1 MTLSNHQSRRRY
13 IWGSVAVVV
22 LVALIIVLVTQG
34 RAAAEAQK
42 HDPHGQA
49 AATARSQADF
59 ELVKALDD
67 VANQLSLGTPLA
79 TTVLDTCRAT
89 RPASLD
95 VSITCDRSRF
105 RLYSPSADAADAH
118 LLARR
123 LAPPW
128 RMDVG
133 FCDADLKLDTACLV
147 NSEVSLELGLQPAKT
162 YSMRPT
168 LLRTPDV
175 IDTWVDD
182 SALWFEFSGAAV
194 VVTVDSRYY
203 EG

>member
-67 VANQLSLGTPLA
+67 VANQLSWVRRWQRPSSTPA
-79 TTVLDTCRAT
+79 VRHG
-89 RPASLD
+89 RPHW
-95 VSITCDRSRF
+95 TSR
-105 RLYSPSADAADAH
+105 
-118 LLARR
+118 
-123 LAPPW
+123 
-128 RMDVG
+128 
-133 FCDADLKLDTACLV
+133 
-147 NSEVSLELGLQPAKT
+147 
-162 YSMRPT
+162 
-168 LLRTPDV
+168 
-175 IDTWVDD
+175 
-182 SALWFEFSGAAV
+182 
-194 VVTVDSRYY
+194 
-203 EG
+203 